1 MALETVKVGKLE
13 YLKASIL
20 DTPHGFSTRYGGVSQ
35 GSLSSLN
42 LGIHRGDLRENVL
55 KNYEILGSALGF
67 SPEQTV
73 FTHQTHTDVVQ
84 RVGAADRGDGLLRE
98 VEPERDGLIT
108 NEPGVVLTIFSA
120 DCTPIL
126 FFDPVKRAVGA
137 AHAGWR
143 GTALGIAKKTIEAM
157 VREFGCCPADIRA
170 AIGPCIG
177 KCCFETDGDVPAA
190 MTEALGKEAE
200 PFLAPKGQKYYVDL
214 KGLNA
219 LWLKKAGV
227 EQIQVSCDCTVCE
240 SRRFWS
246 HRVTKGDRG
255 SLAAVIFLKE

>member
-1 MALETVKVGKLE
+1 MSLEAVKVGELE
-13 YLKASIL
+13 YLRASLL
-20 DTPHGFSTRYGGVSQ
+20 DTPHGFSTRYGGVSR
-35 GSLSSLN
+35 GSLASLN
-42 LGIHRGDLRENVL
+42 LGIHRGDLRENVIR
-55 KNYEILGSALGF
+55 NYEILGNALGF

-73 FTHQTHTDVVQ
+73 FTRQTHTDIVH
-84 RVGAADRGDGLLRE
+84 RVGKADRGDGLFRE

-120 DCTPIL
+120 DCTPLL
-126 FFDPVKRAVGA
+126 FFDPVKKAVGA

-143 GTALGIAKKTIEAM
+143 GAALGIGKKTVEAM
-157 VREFGCCPADIRA
+157 AREFGSRPSDIRA

-177 KCCFETDGDVPAA
+177 KCCFETDNDVPEA
-190 MTEALGKEAE
+190 MYQALGAEA
-200 PFLAPKGQKYYVDL
+200 ADHITQTGKKYHVDL

-227 EQIQVSCDCTVCE
+227 QQIQVSGDCTVCQKE
-240 SRRFWS
+240 RFWS